1 MAKWIIVNANLPTA
15 TEKIKTGTS
24 LPSPTRDD
32 PLWISSR
39 RHPDVAWYEGE
50 VVLQIEVVSSYSTQK
65 TVNKLCL
72 GLIDQLRS
80 WKNRLSSVSSIK
92 GFVFPISND
101 SRSVEECG
109 QCVKLV
115 ELCWKD
121 VAFQYKATVTALNA
135 MEVWNSLRR
144 VHAEQLH
151 QLNSLRSRTNNHFT
165 LPLTDRYIKDTF
177 TISLEQVKSGESVVI
192 LNDTYTYKRPLGAR
206 AMARLLELLVH
217 RPQFETYTAGA
228 LPQLPAGQVHV
239 PTPFFEFKK
248 YFPPPTVQ
256 EIRRQNRKYRF
267 VKAVIRSLQV
277 LHNTIGIAHL
287 DVRIE
292 NICWDDAQRAV
303 FIDFDRSAKMDTL
316 ASDCVGTMYG
326 DSLMYPTTDVWTERA
341 AWNVDFRQIAI
352 MIGHIEGNNN
362 PHSTPPGLAHPFMQK
377 LYNEGKFTRCV
388 WIEIISTPYV
398 QVNIIQ
404 IYMNNGI

>member
-1 MAKWIIVNANLPTA
+1 M
-15 TEKIKTGTS
+15 
-24 LPSPTRDD
+24 
-32 PLWISSR
+32 
-39 RHPDVAWYEGE
+39 AWYEGE
-50 VVLQIEVVSSYSTQK
+50 VVLQIEVVSFYSTQK
-65 TVNKLCL
+65 TVSKLCL

-121 VAFQYKATVTALNA
+121 VAFQYKTTVTALNA

-151 QLNSLRSRTNNHFT
+151 QLNSLRSRANNHFT
-165 LPLTDRYIKDTF
+165 LPLTDRYIKDTI
-177 TISLEQVKSGESVVI
+177 TISSEQVKSGESVVI
-192 LNDTYTYKRPLGAR
+192 LNDTYAYKRPLGAR
-206 AMARLLELLVH
+206 AKDRLLELLVH
-217 RPQFETYTAGA
+217 RPQFETYMAGA

-248 YFPPPTVQ
+248 YSPPATVQ
-256 EIRRQNRKYRF
+256 EIRCQNRKYGF

-277 LHNTIGIAHL
+277 LQYEIGIAHL

-326 DSLMYPTTDVWTERA
+326 DSLMYPTTDV
-341 AWNVDFRQIAI
+341 
-352 MIGHIEGNNN
+352 
-362 PHSTPPGLAHPFMQK
+362 
-377 LYNEGKFTRCV
+377 
-388 WIEIISTPYV
+388 
-398 QVNIIQ
+398 
-404 IYMNNGI
+404 